1 MAEIKIAESQQN
13 TVNES
18 NNKENNNDDA
28 FKNNINQQYQKYLET
43 NQQICD
49 DAIQNV
55 YLLYSQLITTTFD
68 KIRQD
73 MENRRVHVMFEKQLN
88 CDPLLD
94 HDLPKNIYPLF
105 EHSFVS
111 NKQILL
117 EVNRAGLKLFIEKA
131 INDACLAEIRL
142 RVQTQNDYDK
152 AMRRLYFLEQNQKN
166 SENTI
171 QLLVSQLEA
180 NREQTK
186 RLYQAAKDSFESRK
200 RFGTLFQPDLFKE
213 VEIQQEEVDLKNMK
227 TGTKFDQLIQTLKD
241 QLLISERERESQ
253 AKQIEDMSRQVK
265 MMPQCLAE
273 NKQLKQEL
281 LNANELMKTFTDNFN
296 SMQEDSSR
304 QMQKLRL
311 KMQEANETLQ
321 KKDKEI
327 EENQKHMQ
335 SQAERVDTLTDQCD
349 QLDTLLRNKN
359 GIISELREQIVELN
373 NNIVELKAKIQQ
385 LEQQLQQESQSS
397 SSDEQVQIESP
408 EQVQQVKS
416 PTKQTPVEKQEVPK
430 IINIP
435 QPKEVPVKQ
444 KLLDDLQTINNI
456 QHDIIQ
462 ELTGQNIVFNGK
474 KKSEYTFVTPTDTRT
489 NQKQALQQRGFK
501 EDLLNSVQYML
512 KNQLEYIPK
521 AVQTDAMISRESLD
535 LIEIKNNTIQ
545 EDYVPDKVT
554 IIINK
559 SDEKLPSARFTSGKS
574 MEQKLQQTV
583 TQQQFQIKQ
592 QQQQI
597 IELQKTVDKQKEL
610 EINYINQ
617 NQQAALNNQFNTQP
631 LEEPKQLN
639 ENKEPEPVQK
649 EPEQKQTLPKT
660 KLPNQPPKNIKPEQR
675 INSSQLNSSQLNSS
689 QLKSPKPKA
698 TEQVKQQLNSPQ
710 EEIQEQQIQIQQ
722 QEEKPKQNV
731 KESALP
737 KIAQNKKQSAEKTK
751 QIISQKTTPN
761 LNDSTNK
768 TDNKAEEE
776 KQQKV
781 VKQKQNNNISVS
793 NLSTSN
799 VGASKS
805 NVPQEPQ
812 QILKNYTNQYQQCDE
827 EEKILTKVSSTSPIP
842 QFKAAAEQLFIK
854 QHQKTAEVY
863 GKLMA
868 DLDQA
873 AEVVEQATQVA
884 IASLDEFNDV
894 GVQVPEINI
903 TQNMTK
909 AETNVQLKTIRAIY
923 SANKT
928 LRQFKLTRKQLIPE
942 NFEIPEVFQRLY
954 NLAKFIKDRREQ
966 IKLQYDQEIR
976 FYAEKSLA
984 ALRMSNVL
992 KSDDLTMI
1000 APKSQSMMRIQSM
1013 QPDKSMVPLFELEG
1027 GVFETDF
1034 ITMNPSKPPKEIQL
1048 IKKSSQDTEYQRHLT
1063 KISNSQL
1070 GDSEFMEALFDSGVM
1085 ESSAV
1090 TNSRVK
1096 SQMFRRGAK

>member
-1 MAEIKIAESQQN
+1 
-13 TVNES
+13 
-18 NNKENNNDDA
+18 
-28 FKNNINQQYQKYLET
+28 
-43 NQQICD
+43 
-49 DAIQNV
+49 
-55 YLLYSQLITTTFD
+55 
-68 KIRQD
+68 
-73 MENRRVHVMFEKQLN
+73 
-88 CDPLLD
+88 
-94 HDLPKNIYPLF
+94 
-105 EHSFVS
+105 
-111 NKQILL
+111 
-117 EVNRAGLKLFIEKA
+117 
-131 INDACLAEIRL
+131 
-142 RVQTQNDYDK
+142 
-152 AMRRLYFLEQNQKN
+152 
-166 SENTI
+166 
-171 QLLVSQLEA
+171 
-180 NREQTK
+180 
-186 RLYQAAKDSFESRK
+186 
-200 RFGTLFQPDLFKE
+200 
-213 VEIQQEEVDLKNMK
+213 
-227 TGTKFDQLIQTLKD
+227 
-241 QLLISERERESQ
+241 
-253 AKQIEDMSRQVK
+253 
-265 MMPQCLAE
+265 
-273 NKQLKQEL
+273 
-281 LNANELMKTFTDNFN
+281 
-296 SMQEDSSR
+296 
-304 QMQKLRL
+304 
-311 KMQEANETLQ
+311 
-321 KKDKEI
+321 
-327 EENQKHMQ
+327 
-335 SQAERVDTLTDQCD
+335 
-349 QLDTLLRNKN
+349 
-359 GIISELREQIVELN
+359 
-373 NNIVELKAKIQQ
+373 
-385 LEQQLQQESQSS
+385 
-397 SSDEQVQIESP
+397 
-408 EQVQQVKS
+408 
-416 PTKQTPVEKQEVPK
+416 
-430 IINIP
+430 
-435 QPKEVPVKQ
+435 
-444 KLLDDLQTINNI
+444 
-456 QHDIIQ
+456 
-462 ELTGQNIVFNGK
+462 
-474 KKSEYTFVTPTDTRT
+474 
-489 NQKQALQQRGFK
+489 
-501 EDLLNSVQYML
+501 
-512 KNQLEYIPK
+512 
-521 AVQTDAMISRESLD
+521 
-535 LIEIKNNTIQ
+535 
-545 EDYVPDKVT
+545 
-554 IIINK
+554 
-559 SDEKLPSARFTSGKS
+559 

-631 LEEPKQLN
+631 LEEPKQLS

-675 INSSQLNSSQLNSS
+675 INSSQLNGSQLNSS
-689 QLKSPKPKA
+689 QLKSPKPKT

-710 EEIQEQQIQIQQ
+710 EEIQEQQIQQ
-722 QEEKPKQNV
+722 QEEIKPKQNV
-731 KESALP
+731 KESVLP
-737 KIAQNKKQSAEKTK
+737 KITQNKKQSAEKTK

-768 TDNKAEEE
+768 TDNKDEEE

-873 AEVVEQATQVA
+873 AKVVEQATQVA

-903 TQNMTK
+903 TQNITK
-909 AETNVQLKTIRAIY
+909 AETNAQLKTIRAIY

-992 KSDDLTMI
+992 KTDDLTMI
-1000 APKSQSMMRIQSM
+1000 APKSQSMMRI
-1013 QPDKSMVPLFELEG
+1013 
-1027 GVFETDF
+1027 
-1034 ITMNPSKPPKEIQL
+1034 
-1048 IKKSSQDTEYQRHLT
+1048 H
-1063 KISNSQL
+1063 
-1070 GDSEFMEALFDSGVM
+1070 SGVM